1 MSEIF
6 NLLIQT
12 TITSSLLILFIF
24 VIRFSLKGKINPRL
38 QYALWIIV
46 AVRLIIPFNS
56 QWTLEI
62 NNIFS
67 QVRTYDSEFNNNVNE
82 YKIGEIEYIDN
93 NSSYSLASTE
103 YKPPT
108 ILSNE
113 NYEGVSNFQP
123 EAKKWSVT
131 NILFIVWVIVS
142 ISLLIIFI
150 LRNAYFYRNTLKS
163 MKSYNFQDNTYDE
176 LAKIAGT
183 NRRVPVYISQSLAS
197 PCIIGVINP
206 IIILTE
212 NIIQDPKATRLA
224 LIHEMVH
231 YKQKDNIIR
240 FIEFTLCIIYWF
252 NPLVWLAA
260 HAARNDAELACDS
273 IVLKKLNPSEHYNY
287 CLTLLS
293 IASNSIQ
300 IATALSTGGSKI
312 RKRIGM
318 ILNQP
323 KKLATSVLVLVISI
337 ILGAGSFIN
346 VSLADNFISDE
357 LFVIKDSKDSAKKF
371 ISLGNIYDVYNLLAS
386 LPDPNDYYKI
396 NLIMINNE
404 DGYNRTKNL
413 DITYELCTWPALK
426 KNDIEI
432 MNRNALQLF
441 SKIYDLE
448 AITFTYIDKIANTGE
463 RIRKTPIAYSYKRSQ
478 IENKNGRSNIKPHIY
493 KRLMES
499 AGGNNMVLVFGYSD
513 LYEKL
518 GIGQEEFKKN
528 PKISRKVFSS
538 LGSYSDAW
546 ISGNGN
552 PIYRFSPNP
561 VYSNWK
567 DLVIHTDGYG
577 NIVSHGIILWE

>member
-1 MSEIF
+1 MSEII
-6 NLLIQT
+6 NLLINT
-12 TITSSLLILFIF
+12 SIASSLLILFIF
-24 VIRFSLKGKINPRL
+24 MLRFSLKGKINPRL

-62 NNIFS
+62 NNIFP
-67 QVRTYDSEFNNNVNE
+67 QVKTYDSELNNKTNE
-82 YKIGEIEYIDN
+82 YKIGEIEYMDN
-93 NSSYSLASTE
+93 SPSYSQANTE
-103 YKPPT
+103 YKSPS

-113 NYEGVSNFQP
+113 NYEGASDFQW
-123 EAKKWSVT
+123 EVNKWSMT
-131 NILFIVWVIVS
+131 NILFIAWIVVA
-142 ISLLIIFI
+142 ITLFIILTI
-150 LRNAYFYRNTLKS
+150 RNAYFYRITIKS
-163 MKSYNFQDNTYDE
+163 MKSYNFPDNIYDE
-176 LAKIAGT
+176 SAKTVGLKKRI
-183 NRRVPVYISQSLAS
+183 PVYLSHSLVS

-212 NIIQDPKATRLA
+212 NIIQDPKATRFA

-240 FIEFTLCIIYWF
+240 FFENILCAIYWF

-260 HAARNDAELACDS
+260 HSARNDAELACDS
-273 IVLKKLNPSEHYNY
+273 IVLKKIRPSEHYNY

-293 IASNSIQ
+293 IASNSVQ
-300 IATALSTGGSKI
+300 MVTALSAGGSKI
-312 RKRIGM
+312 KKRIGM
-318 ILNQP
+318 ILDQP
-323 KKLATSVLVLVISI
+323 KRIMTSIFVLVISI
-337 ILGAGSFIN
+337 ILGLGSFIN
-346 VSLADNFISDE
+346 VSLADNFISNE
-357 LFVIKDSKDSAKKF
+357 LFIIKDSKDSAKKY
-371 ISLGNIYDVYNLLAS
+371 ISLGNIQEVYNILAT
-386 LPDPNDYYKI
+386 LPSPNDYYKF
-396 NLIMINNE
+396 NLVMINNE
-404 DGYNRTKNL
+404 DGYNLTKNL

-426 KNDIEI
+426 KNNIEI

-441 SKIYDLE
+441 SKIHDLE

-478 IENKNGRSNIKPHIY
+478 IENKLGKSNIEPHVY

-499 AGGNNMVLVFGYSD
+499 AGGNNMILVFGYSD

-528 PKISRKVFSS
+528 PKLSRKVFSS

-546 ISGNGN
+546 IGGNGSTV
-552 PIYRFSPNP
+552 YKFSPNP

-567 DLVIHTDGYG
+567 DLVVHTDGYG
-577 NIVSHGIILWE
+577 NIVSHGIVLSR